1 MKKLFSN
8 NFNWGEGVRI
18 IIIISND
25 MVLSMVLKIWL
36 EDRIMFKTLEDYY
49 DLNYGF
55 QLHITG

>member
-18 IIIISND
+18 IIIISNN
-25 MVLSMVLKIWL
+25 MMVLKIWL
-36 EDRIMFKTLEDYY
+36 EDRMMFKTLEDYY

-55 QLHITG
+55 QLHIIG

>member
-18 IIIISND
+18 IIIISNN
-25 MVLSMVLKIWL
+25 MMVLKIWL

-55 QLHITG
+55 QLHIIG

>member
-18 IIIISND
+18 IIIISNN
-25 MVLSMVLKIWL
+25 MMVLKIWL
-36 EDRIMFKTLEDYY
+36 EDRMMFKTLEDYY

>member
-1 MKKLFSN
+1 MKKLLSN
-8 NFNWGEGVRI
+8 NFSWGEEVRI

-25 MVLSMVLKIWL
+25 MVLPMVLKIWL

-55 QLHITG
+55 QLHIIE

>member
-18 IIIISND
+18 IIIISNN
-25 MVLSMVLKIWL
+25 MMVLKIWL

-55 QLHITG
+55 QLHIIE

>member
-1 MKKLFSN
+1 MKKLLSN
-8 NFNWGEGVRI
+8 NFSWGEGVRI

-25 MVLSMVLKIWL
+25 MVLPMVLKIWL

>member
-1 MKKLFSN
+1 MKKLLSN
-8 NFNWGEGVRI
+8 NFSWGEGVRI

-25 MVLSMVLKIWL
+25 MVLPMVLKIWL

-55 QLHITG
+55 QLHIIG

>member
-1 MKKLFSN
+1 MKKLLSN
-8 NFNWGEGVRI
+8 NFSWGEGVRI